1 MPPPASHPVS
11 TDLSDQEVQARLTAA
26 WVGIWMSVIVCLG
39 AEVYALATWNNG
51 ANRELL
57 LLITT
62 IGLVTS
68 PIIASLPLE
77 RMIRSRYRELF
88 FVIWTTADIALI
100 AASAALDGGT
110 QSPFVLVLVLPFLY
124 GALSYP
130 LWATAVAGVVSLTAF
145 VLIAISA
152 GDDFGY
158 SAFGAFGLLCV
169 AILGSWESRN
179 QSNRRRQL
187 TNSAKA
193 LARSEEASRL
203 GAEQQREVAR
213 FGQRALE
220 GVGIGDL
227 ESEVVEI
234 VRRTLD
240 ADIVA
245 LIRPVRDARR
255 ARGRGPARVPRGGEH
270 DRKPPLRH
278 RLPARLHARHGR
290 ACDRHR
296 LAHRDEVQAVAGAPG
311 ARDHERRQRGDSR
324 RR

>member
-1 MPPPASHPVS
+1 MPPAASHPVS

-39 AEVYALATWNNG
+39 AEVYALVTWNTG

-68 PIIASLPLE
+68 PMIASLPLE
-77 RMIRSRYRELF
+77 RIIRSRYREVF

-152 GDDFGY
+152 GRRLRLQRLRRVRPALRRDPR
-158 SAFGAFGLLCV
+158 LLGV
-169 AILGSWESRN
+169 
-179 QSNRRRQL
+179 
-187 TNSAKA
+187 
-193 LARSEEASRL
+193 EEPVQPAAAADQVR
-203 GAEQQREVAR
+203 
-213 FGQRALE
+213 QRA
-220 GVGIGDL
+220 
-227 ESEVVEI
+227 
-234 VRRTLD
+234 
-240 ADIVA
+240 
-245 LIRPVRDARR
+245 
-255 ARGRGPARVPRGGEH
+255 GPQRGGEPP
-270 DRKPPLRH
+270 RRRAAARGGPLR
-278 RLPARLHARHGR
+278 PAGPGGNADRETSRARS
-290 ACDRHR
+290 
-296 LAHRDEVQAVAGAPG
+296 
-311 ARDHERRQRGDSR
+311 SR
-324 RR
+324 SCGEPSTLTSSR

>member
-1 MPPPASHPVS
+1 MPPAAIHPVS

-39 AEVYALATWNNG
+39 AEVYALATWNTG

-68 PIIASLPLE
+68 PMIASLPLE
-77 RMIRSRYRELF
+77 RIIRSRYREVCFL
-88 FVIWTTADIALI
+88 IWTTADIALI

-130 LWATAVAGVVSLTAF
+130 MWATAVAGVFSLTAF
-145 VLIAISA
+145 VLIAVSA

-179 QSNRRRQL
+179 QTTRRRQL
-187 TNSAKA
+187 TELRQCAGAQRGGEPPRRRAAARGGA
-193 LARSEEASRL
+193 L
-203 GAEQQREVAR
+203 
-213 FGQRALE
+213 RAAGPGGNE
-220 GVGIGDL
+220 DHRPR
-227 ESEVVEI
+227 
-234 VRRTLD
+234 VRGRRD
-240 ADIVA
+240 RAA
-245 LIRPVRDARR
+245 DARR
-255 ARGRGPARVPRGGEH
+255 RHRRPDPARERRRGARGRGRARVPRGG
-270 DRKPPLRH
+270 RQSRQPPLGH
-278 RLPARLHARHGR
+278 RLPARLHARHRR
-290 ACDRHR
+290 AGDRHR
-296 LAHRDEVQAVAGAPG
+296 LAEREKVQAVTGAEG
-311 ARDHERRQRGDSR
+311 ARDHERRQRRNPR
-324 RR
+324 RG